1 MFSIL
6 IILHPF
12 WPQLCTIVYHRLKCF
27 FYYCDLNHVNVECPT
42 ISAKYINFFTFWKMN
57 LDGKLFKMLA
67 DGMFF
72 DQNLA
77 WCTGKWNAHFPFCEK
92 CLYFCILWCLV
103 VYVQISFKHIHYSVR
118 MNNVIRTLHL
128 LNFLT

>member
-1 MFSIL
+1 MFSTL

-12 WPQLCTIVYHRLKCF
+12 WPHLCTIVYHLLKCF

-42 ISAKYINFFTFWKMN
+42 TSAKYINFFTFWKMY
-57 LDGKLFKMLA
+57 LDGKSFKMLA
-67 DGMFF
+67 DGMF
-72 DQNLA
+72 L
-77 WCTGKWNAHFPFCEK
+77 TKIL
-92 CLYFCILWCLV
+92 LYAQESEMHIFLFVKKSFCILWCLV
-103 VYVQISFKHIHYSVR
+103 VYVQISFNHIHYSVR